1 MTRLRNIDWRTVLL
15 VFAACYALPWVI
27 VQTALYLL
35 FPEAKPA
42 EFFHIRVAALLGGLV
57 ALTGPICAGYFAAKR
72 ARQQPWLS
80 AMFAVLL
87 GVGASMVIFDYTLG
101 SRLVQAAISLTMGA
115 LGALMFT
122 RSARREA

>member
-1 MTRLRNIDWRTVLL
+1 MTRLRNIDWKASLL

-42 EFFHIRVAALLGGLV
+42 EFLHIQIAALLVGLV
-57 ALTGPICAGYFAAKR
+57 ALIGPICAGYFAAKR
-72 ARQQPWLS
+72 ARQQPWLN

-101 SRLVQAAISLTMGA
+101 SHLLQAAVSLVMGA
-115 LGALMFT
+115 LGALMST